1 MLIKVAIVDD
11 DVRLAKGLKSDLL
24 EFTEIESVIISNSGL
39 GFAQELEQMPSGKRP
54 EIIIMDISMALAD
67 EGISATRQINLK
79 FPEIGVIIFTISD
92 EDTRVFEAFKAGA
105 MGYLLKH
112 ESPSFIFKT
121 ILDVKNGGVQMS
133 PSIARK
139 TIQFMLPQGAKSIS
153 TVDLTAL
160 TSREVEVL
168 ENLAKGM
175 TYQET
180 ADKLFIGL
188 NTIKKHMTNVFEK
201 LQVRNKTEALNKFNN
216 S

>member
-24 EFTEIESVIISNSGL
+24 EFTEIESVITSNSGL
-39 GFAQELEQMPSGKRP
+39 GFARELEAMPSSKRP
-54 EIIIMDISMALAD
+54 EIIIMDISMSLAD

-139 TIQFMLPQGAKSIS
+139 TIQFMLPKSAKSIS
-153 TVDLTAL
+153 EADLTAL

-188 NTIKKHMTNVFEK
+188 NTIKKHMTNIFEK
-201 LQVRNKTEALNKFNN
+201 LQVRNKTEALNKFNKN
-216 S
+216 

>member
-24 EFTEIESVIISNSGL
+24 EFAEIESVITSNSGL
-39 GFAQELEQMPSGKRP
+39 GFARELEQMPLSKRP
-54 EIIIMDISMALAD
+54 EIVIMDISMSLVD
-67 EGISATRQINLK
+67 EGIRATLQINLK

-92 EDTRVFEAFKAGA
+92 EDTHVFDAFKAGA

-112 ESPSFIFKT
+112 ESPSFILKT
-121 ILDVKNGGVQMS
+121 IVDVKNGGVQMS

-139 TIQFMLPQGAKSIS
+139 TIQFMLPKGPRSS
-153 TVDLTAL
+153 TEVDLTAL
-160 TSREVEVL
+160 TSREIEVL

-180 ADKLFIGL
+180 SDKLCIGL
-188 NTIKKHMTNVFEK
+188 NTVKKHMAHIYQK
-201 LQVRNKTEALNKFNN
+201 LQVRNKTEALNRFNG
-216 S
+216 

>member
-24 EFTEIESVIISNSGL
+24 EFTEIESVITSSSGL
-39 GFAQELEQMPSGKRP
+39 GFARELEEMPSSKRP
-54 EIIIMDISMALAD
+54 EIIIMDISMSLAD

-139 TIQFMLPQGAKSIS
+139 TIQFMLPKSAKSIS
-153 TVDLTAL
+153 EADLTAL

-188 NTIKKHMTNVFEK
+188 NTIKKHMTNIFEK
-201 LQVRNKTEALNKFNN
+201 LQVRNKTEALNKFNKN
-216 S
+216 

>member
-24 EFTEIESVIISNSGL
+24 EFTEIESVITSSSGL
-39 GFAQELEQMPSGKRP
+39 GFARELEEMPSSKRP
-54 EIIIMDISMALAD
+54 EIIIMDISMSLAD

-139 TIQFMLPQGAKSIS
+139 TIQFMLPKSAKSIS
-153 TVDLTAL
+153 EVDLSAL

-201 LQVRNKTEALNKFNN
+201 LQVRNKTEALNKFNKN
-216 S
+216 

>member
-24 EFTEIESVIISNSGL
+24 EFTEIESVITSNSGL
-39 GFAQELEQMPSGKRP
+39 GFARELEAMPSSKRP
-54 EIIIMDISMALAD
+54 EIIIMDISMSLAD

-121 ILDVKNGGVQMS
+121 ILDVRNGGVQMS

-139 TIQFMLPQGAKSIS
+139 TIQFMLPKNAKSIS
-153 TVDLTAL
+153 EVDLSAL

-201 LQVRNKTEALNKFNN
+201 LQVRNKTEALNKFNKN
-216 S
+216 